1 MIEFGK
7 TLREAREA
15 KGITISQIAETT
27 HMMATIVRNL
37 EEEDFS
43 KIVAPIYG
51 RGFVKLYCEAVG
63 LDAKPLVDEFMAIY
77 NGNRMPEIKERPV
90 ATAAEPPVPPSPIP
104 EARPAE
110 EVVIQPPPPPPPPE
124 PAMSPEPI
132 AVPEPVVVP
141 EPVAIPTPPP
151 QKKVLS
157 PEPPPPDMDSLFAQ
171 TKQDANPQPPKAAE
185 YDLFGATPPPPPPKP
200 ADPLPPTGGSRYAPP
215 VRDVPKRRFTP
226 EFSLPTISIPPN
238 TWRLALLA
246 LVTAAIVALLCLGLG
261 ALYRAT
267 TDRPTDAGPKPAM
280 QPTPPPRPTP
290 APVKTTPAPVE
301 KKPAAAAPTKTSDQA
316 QVPPSGRTP
325 QKIPSLFID

>member
-37 EEEDFS
+37 EDEDFS

-104 EARPAE
+104 EARPE
-110 EVVIQPPPPPPPPE
+110 EPE
-124 PAMSPEPI
+124 PIMRPDPI

-171 TKQDANPQPPKAAE
+171 AKQDATPQPAKAAA
-185 YDLFGATPPPPPPKP
+185 YDLFDATPPPAPPKP
-200 ADPLPPTGGSRYAPP
+200 ANPLPPTGGSRYVPP
-215 VRDVPKRRFTP
+215 VRDVPKRRYTP
-226 EFSLPTISIPPN
+226 EFSLPSISIPPN
-238 TWRLALLA
+238 TWRIALLA
-246 LVTAAIVALLCLGLG
+246 LVVIAIVALLCLGLG

-267 TDRPTDAGPKPAM
+267 TDRPANAGPKPAM
-280 QPTPPPRPTP
+280 QPTPSPRPTP
-290 APVKTTPAPVE
+290 APVKETPAPAE

>member
-27 HMMATIVRNL
+27 HMMASIVRNL

-90 ATAAEPPVPPSPIP
+90 PSAVEPPIPPSPIP
-104 EARPAE
+104 AARPAE
-110 EVVIQPPPPPPPPE
+110 EVEIQPP
-124 PAMSPEPI
+124 SPEPI
-132 AVPEPVVVP
+132 TPPEPVAAS

-151 QKKVLS
+151 QKQALS

-171 TKQDANPQPPKAAE
+171 AQQDAAPQPPKAAE
-185 YDLFGATPPPPPPKP
+185 YDLFGSTTPPPPPEPSKP
-200 ADPLPPTGGSRYAPP
+200 VESLPPKGSSRYAPL

-226 EFSLPTISIPPN
+226 GFPLPSVSIPPN
-238 TWRLALLA
+238 TWRIALLA
-246 LVTAAIVALLCLGLG
+246 LIIVVIVALLCLGLG

-267 TDRPTDAGPKPAM
+267 TDHRPMDAEPESAM
-280 QPTPPPRPTP
+280 QPTPSAQTTP
-290 APVKTTPAPVE
+290 APVKKTPAPAE
-301 KKPAAAAPTKTSDQA
+301 KQPTAAAPTKTSDQA

-325 QKIPSLFID
+325 QEIPSLFID